1 MGLQQLNQDTEIIDI
16 RDRATASSNSKLHV
30 VKQHEV
36 DQLTAT
42 FRAFAGQDVVAQDLD
57 LPSSIPV
64 YEHEDMPGLHIL
76 PTLLPPEIQS
86 LLLSRLLHRD
96 LSNPAHLTNI
106 HTHYNLTYPPSP
118 SSNPSFFTIP
128 PKTPTPIAHPLN
140 PTIHTAL
147 PIHPLLTKKLRWT
160 TLGGQYDWTLK
171 CYPPSAPPPFPAD
184 IRQLLEDV
192 FPQTRAEAAIVN
204 LYSPRDTLSLH
215 RDVAETSATGLW
227 ERVRSI

>member
-64 YEHEDMPGLHIL
+64 YEHEDMPGRIVFFALLRAPIEYFELYLVLSQAIHINYL
-76 PTLLPPEIQS
+76 NLTVILISTYINSNYFKSSISHLYIPIHIHIHPPPSHKTTPNPPNRPPHPPHPAPPEIQS

-128 PKTPTPIAHPLN
+128 RKPPLPSPTP
-140 PTIHTAL
+140 
-147 PIHPLLTKKLRWT
+147 
-160 TLGGQYDWTLK
+160 
-171 CYPPSAPPPFPAD
+171 
-184 IRQLLEDV
+184 
-192 FPQTRAEAAIVN
+192 
-204 LYSPRDTLSLH
+204 
-215 RDVAETSATGLW
+215 
-227 ERVRSI
+227 